1 MKSIGVLGGTFDP
14 IHNGHLTVADEV
26 MHRLGLDEV
35 VFVPAGH
42 PWLNKTGPVS
52 AAEHRVEM
60 VRLAIANKPRF
71 SISNLEIDELPSN
84 TVDTITELSAE
95 LPPEDELLLIISWDT
110 LATLSKWWESWRLI
124 NLCRLVAVPRPGS
137 SSPDLRLLDKII
149 PGLSRRVI
157 LLDKPLINISATE
170 IRQMVARGQDIS
182 QLVPEAVARYIKEQG
197 LYRVG
202 DGG

>member
-1 MKSIGVLGGTFDP
+1 MKSIGGLGGTFDP